1 MARAKNY
8 AKLIESLEKK
18 LATNQAKTEQLTNEV
33 ENLKS
38 EKEQI
43 EQELQAVRIE
53 PLQAFMS
60 AKGV

>member
-53 PLQAFMS
+53 QLQAFMS